1 MLTKSSKK
9 IMSSISE
16 NPILIVLILLALFLL
31 VLCRYDTTFK
41 PYKSEMFA
49 TKISPHDLTEPVSS
63 PNTEASPVSSLN
75 NDLLPKSSFNDLVKT
90 GASMDFK
97 SIIGVPSVTDNR
109 NANLQ
114 LRSDPTIPHMETGPF
129 NMSTITSENKYSGL
143 DICKST

>member
-9 IMSSISE
+9 FMSSISE
-16 NPILIVLILLALFLL
+16 NPILLVLILLALFLL
-31 VLCRYDTTFK
+31 VLCRYDSTFK
-41 PYKSEMFA
+41 PNNSEMFA
-49 TKISPHDLTEPVSS
+49 GKISPHNLNESESS
-63 PNTEASPVSSLN
+63 TPTQASPVSSLN
-75 NDLLPKSSFNDLVKT
+75 NDLLPKSKFNDLVKT

-97 SIIGVPSVTDNR
+97 SIIGVPSVTDTR

-114 LRSDPTIPHMETGPF
+114 LRSDPPIPKVETGPF